1 MTGNADGAE
10 TGFIGPLAGTFAIQT
25 MVSMAMFGI
34 AVIAPVAAPAIGVKA
49 ELIGTF
55 SAIAY
60 GIGMPAGL
68 LTGAFADRF
77 GALRICQL
85 TMVFVFL
92 GVAALA
98 LSTPVAALLAA
109 LLLGLSY
116 GPVNPASTQIL
127 ARVTTA
133 RLRPLIFSIKQTGMP
148 AGAAIAGAVLPP
160 LILAFGW
167 EIAILT
173 TGVLALIVAIGVQPL
188 RARIDAGRDPD
199 RAIRTGNIA
208 DPLKL
213 VWRMP
218 KLRCLMI
225 MGFIYAGAQVA
236 IATFYVIH
244 LTGVVGLSLEAA
256 GLTYTALQASAIAGR
271 LFWGAIAGQ
280 LVPGDKVLVGL
291 GLATPVCAVV
301 AGCFDGTWPLWSILL
316 VSILLGVT
324 SHSFN
329 GVFFAEITRHISPSQ
344 TGMAAGGIQFATLA
358 GVSIMPLIFGLI
370 VTLTENYLAAYA
382 TFAALVLAAA
392 IYAAIALPKGD
403 TPSH

>member
-1 MTGNADGAE
+1 MTDHADDAR
-10 TGFIGPLAGTFAIQT
+10 TGFVGPLAGTFAVQT

-34 AVIAPVAAPAIGVKA
+34 AVIAPVAAPAIGVRA

-98 LSTPVAALLAA
+98 LSTPLAALLAA

-148 AGAAIAGAVLPP
+148 AGAAIAGAILPP

-167 EIAILT
+167 EVAILM
-173 TGVLALIVAIGVQPL
+173 TGVLALVVALGVQPL
-188 RARIDAGRDPD
+188 RAGIDAERDPG
-199 RAIRTGNIA
+199 RTIQIGRIA

-213 VWRMP
+213 VWRAP

-225 MGFIYAGAQVA
+225 MGFIYAGVQVA

-244 LTGVVGLSLEAA
+244 LTSVVGLSLAAA
-256 GLTYTALQASAIAGR
+256 GLTYTALQSSAIAGR
-271 LFWGAIAGQ
+271 LFWGAVAGQ
-280 LVPGDKVLVGL
+280 IVPGHWVLVGL
-291 GLATPVCAVV
+291 GFATPVCAVA
-301 AGCFDGTWPLWSILL
+301 AGFFDRPWPLWSILL
-316 VSILLGVT
+316 VSILLGFT

-329 GVFFAEITRHISPSQ
+329 GVFFAEITRHISPRQ

-358 GVSIMPLIFGLI
+358 GVSIMPLVFGLI
-370 VTLTENYLAAYA
+370 VTLTGNYMAAYA
-382 TFAALVLAAA
+382 VMSALVLLAAV
-392 IYAAIALPKGD
+392 YAAFALGGTQP
-403 TPSH
+403 